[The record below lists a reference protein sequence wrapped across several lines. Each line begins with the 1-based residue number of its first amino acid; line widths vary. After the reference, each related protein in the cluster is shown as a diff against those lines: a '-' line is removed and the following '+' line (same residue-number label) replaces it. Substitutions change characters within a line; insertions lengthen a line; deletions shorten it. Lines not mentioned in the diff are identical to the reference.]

1 MMLALAAL
9 LLTGCS
15 DAQAALKDPKTAVFT
30 VGDQTLTKGE
40 MYSFMTA
47 RDAGYFAINEAKKVI
62 LENEVPVT
70 EDMKKEAQ
78 TALDSYKSMLGDT
91 FNDYLAS
98 YGFAD
103 EEDYLNNNLIL
114 SLRSEQLTKNFINE
128 NFDAM
133 VSRYT
138 PKKIKMMQFTDL
150 AKATEALQQVKD
162 GGNFDEIATA
172 SGSTVSAAE
181 TIATVQSQYPATVL
195 TFLASTTDP
204 TLSEVIVDDNGTN
217 FYIVQVLSTNA
228 QDFKEQAV
236 DTFAAI
242 PALSSEAS
250 VFYFDKYNFTVYD
263 ITIYNQLKA
272 NYKDY
277 LIQDNK

>member
-1 MMLALAAL
+1 MLALAAIL
-9 LLTGCS
+9 LAGCS
-15 DAQAALKDPKTAVFT
+15 DAQAAVKDPKTAIFS

-47 RDAGYFAINEAKKVI
+47 RDAGYFAINESKKVI

-70 EDMKKEAQ
+70 EEMKTEAQ
-78 TALDSYKSMLGDT
+78 AALDSYKAMLGDN

-114 SLRSEQLTKNFINE
+114 SLRAEQLTKNFITE
-128 NFDAM
+128 NYDTM

-138 PKKIKMMQFTDL
+138 PKKIKLMQFTALD
-150 AKATEALQQVKD
+150 KATAALQQVKD
-162 GGNFDEIATA
+162 GGNFDEVATA
-172 SGSTVSAAE
+172 NGSAVSAAE

-195 TFLASTTDP
+195 TFLGSTTDP

-228 QDFKEQAV
+228 NDFKDQAI

-242 PALSSEAS
+242 PQLSSEAS
-250 VFYFDKYNFTVYD
+250 VYYFEKYGFTVYD

-272 NYKDY
+272 NYKEY
-277 LIQDNK
+277 LIQDKK